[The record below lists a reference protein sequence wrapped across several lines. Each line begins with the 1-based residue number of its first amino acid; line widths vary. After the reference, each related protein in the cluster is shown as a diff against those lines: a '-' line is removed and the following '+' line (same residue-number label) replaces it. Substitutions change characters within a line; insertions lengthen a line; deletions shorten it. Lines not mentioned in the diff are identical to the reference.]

1 MDLSKIMAISGK
13 PGLYKSIAQ
22 TKNGIIVE
30 SLTDGRRFTTFPHER
45 VSSLEEI
52 SILTTGE
59 ELTLKDVLKRIHD
72 KLEDRPALDAKSDP
86 KDLHTFFEEV
96 VPEYDQDRVY
106 TSDIKKV
113 ILWYNILQEKEM
125 LDFTE
130 EKKEEEGKEETQ
142 APGDATQEEKPED
155 TTTGETT

>member
-13 PGLYKSIAQ
+13 PGLYRSIAQ

-30 SLTDGRRFTTFPHER
+30 SLTDGKRFTAFPHER
-45 VSSLEEI
+45 ISSLEEI

-59 ELTLKDVLKRIHD
+59 DLILRDVLKRIHD
-72 KLEDRPALDAKSDP
+72 KLEGRPAPDAKSDP
-86 KDLHTFFEEV
+86 RELHTFFEEV
-96 VPEYDQDRVY
+96 VPEYDKDRVY

-130 EKKEEEGKEETQ
+130 EKKEEESKEEVQ
-142 APGDATQEEKPED
+142 APGDATQSEHPED
-155 TTTGETT
+155 TTSGETT